1 MNSVGVMEQLRLQ
14 GMEGVDAVLALLRGV
29 YDVEI
34 LGEVA
39 ETLELEELEDIRGD
53 RRRLLRAISNHIE
66 SEDSDALGDQA
77 QPLINEVHARL
88 TAHFVRL
95 MPPPAPP
102 PPDAL
107 GNVDPFLGVPGDGI
121 DGPQNAIAGL
131 QDQPPLLVPNM

>member
-53 RRRLLRAISNHIE
+53 RRRLLRAISNNIE
-66 SEDSDALGDQA
+66 SEDFDALGDQA
-77 QPLINEVHARL
+77 QPLINEIHARL

-107 GNVDPFLGVPGDGI
+107 GNVDPLGLFRGH
-121 DGPQNAIAGL
+121 Q
-131 QDQPPLLVPNM
+131 